1 MHLIRTLANL
11 GLMSECAVCGRILKE
26 VQATV
31 GFFMLHLMM
40 LKITTLKLRQPH

>member
-11 GLMSECAVCGRILKE
+11 GPISECAVCIGRRLKE

-40 LKITTLKLRQPH
+40 LKITTL